1 MEELHVQ
8 PTVSGRGL
16 MAQGPLGVFK
26 QRDSKVRVGLRTDL
40 VEWTGADTL
49 EAGQEEAVNT
59 EAIRACLGLETGN
72 RMVVTER
79 GGWRT

>member
-1 MEELHVQ
+1 MACLNRR
-8 PTVSGRGL
+8 TV
-16 MAQGPLGVFK
+16 
-26 QRDSKVRVGLRTDL
+26 KVRVGLRTDL

-49 EAGQEEAVNT
+49 EAGQEEAVAVIT

>member
-1 MEELHVQ
+1 MV
-8 PTVSGRGL
+8 
-16 MAQGPLGVFK
+16 QGPLGMFK

-49 EAGQEEAVNT
+49 EAGQEEAVAVIT
-59 EAIRACLGLETGN
+59 EAISACLGLETDN